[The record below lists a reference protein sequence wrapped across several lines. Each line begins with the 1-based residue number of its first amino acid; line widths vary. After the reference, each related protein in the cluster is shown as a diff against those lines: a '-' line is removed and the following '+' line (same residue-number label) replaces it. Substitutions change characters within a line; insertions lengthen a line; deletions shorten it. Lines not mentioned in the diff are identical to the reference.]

1 MLAVLSNRRI
11 VIPEPR
17 TGKVSTNS
25 IDADKIVQL
34 NKHASILII
43 PVLLEISN
51 EAIKV
56 IDPPSEETPKTCR
69 AKIANEILELLEYV
83 ESDKGQY
90 NVHPADIPSSREIAS
105 TTSIEAE
112 TNAYKDPKFTLGNT
126 KSAARYDWGSCQLPA
141 KESNIGIINKNIIP
155 RPWEEINLLYASSEP
170 GVML

>member
-1 MLAVLSNRRI
+1 MLVISLHKLLDARNIKKDVGTIQDLQKASDLGHTLAVLSNIRI

-126 KSAARYDWGSCQLPA
+126 KSAARYD
-141 KESNIGIINKNIIP
+141 
-155 RPWEEINLLYASSEP
+155 
-170 GVML
+170 